1 MAGAALLAASVLP
14 QGWRLLRTWR
24 ADDFGWPFVLLN
36 LSGLL
41 LLAARSGELGEA
53 PFVAVNLLGAAFWL
67 LVLAVKGW
75 QASNPSRG
83 RSPAV
88 S

>member
-36 LSGLL
+36 LVGLL
-41 LLAARSGELGEA
+41 FLSARSGELGEPA
-53 PFVAVNLLGAAFWL
+53 FLAVNVLGAAFWL
-67 LVLAVKGW
+67 LVLCVKAWRAG
-75 QASNPSRG
+75 NPSKG
-83 RSPAV
+83 RSPVV